1 MAAPLHRRHIARRP
15 FRRYFMQLCRFNDD
29 QLGLVRGDEIIDV
42 TAALKILPRCS
53 YPLPKHDLF
62 IAHLGAVRAE
72 VEKMAEG
79 ASKRYA
85 LAEVKLLSPVAN
97 PGKVVAAPVN
107 YTRHLVEAREDKAI
121 HHQNQIGEIQRVGLF
136 LKASSSVVGAS
147 AGVSI
152 ARPDRR
158 NDHEIELVAVIGK
171 SGRNIPASRALEHV
185 AGYCVGLDMT
195 VRGPEERSMRK
206 SPDNYTVLGPWLTTA
221 DEIEDVDNL
230 DLLIEVNGEVRQ
242 RANTRD
248 LIINLA
254 GLIEFASSFYSLHP
268 GDILM
273 TGTPEGVSQV
283 FPGDRMV
290 AQISGLGRMVV
301 DIHRDQTA

>member
-1 MAAPLHRRHIARRP
+1 
-15 FRRYFMQLCRFNDD
+15 MQLCRFNDD
-29 QLGLVRGDEIIDV
+29 RLGLIRGDEVIDV
-42 TAALKILPRCS
+42 TAALKVLPPCS
-53 YPLPKHDLF
+53 YPLPKHDLL
-62 IAHLGAVRAE
+62 IAHLDTVRAE
-72 VEKMAEG
+72 IEQLIQG
-79 ASKRYA
+79 APLRHA
-85 LAEVKLLSPVAN
+85 LTDVLLLSPVAN

-107 YTRHLVEAREDKAI
+107 YAKHLAEARDDQAI

-147 AGVSI
+147 EGLRI

-171 SGRNIPASRALEHV
+171 AGRNIPAAQALEHV

-206 SPDNYTVLGPWLTTA
+206 SPDGYTVLGPWLTTA
-221 DEIEDVDNL
+221 DEVADVGTL

-248 LIINLA
+248 LIIGVA
-254 GLIEFASSFYSLHP
+254 GLIEFASSFYTLQP

-290 AQISGLGRMVV
+290 AQISGLGRMTV
-301 DIHRDQTA
+301 DIDG

>member
-1 MAAPLHRRHIARRP
+1 
-15 FRRYFMQLCRFNDD
+15 MQLCRFNDNR
-29 QLGLVRGDEIIDV
+29 LGLVQGDEVIDV
-42 TAALKILPRCS
+42 TAALQVLPTCS
-53 YPLPKHDLF
+53 YPLPTHDLF
-62 IAHLGAVRAE
+62 IANLAAVSAE
-72 VEKMAEG
+72 VKKLVDAKNGE
-79 ASKRYA
+79 SRHA
-85 LAEVKLLSPVAN
+85 LSGLKLLSPIAN

-107 YTRHLVEAREDKAI
+107 YLKHLQEARDDKGI

-136 LKASSSVVGAS
+136 LKATSSVAGAS
-147 AGVSI
+147 AGVVI

-171 SGRNIPASRALEHV
+171 AGRNIPAANALEHV

-206 SPDNYTVLGPWLTTA
+206 SPDGYTVLGPYLTTA
-221 DEIEDVDNL
+221 DDMADVNNL
-230 DLLIEVNGEVRQ
+230 DLVIAINGEVRQ

-248 LIINLA
+248 LIMNVA
-254 GLIEFASSFYSLHP
+254 DLIEFASSFYTLHP

-283 FPGDRMV
+283 FPGDRMT
-290 AQISGLGRMVV
+290 AEITGLGRIVV
-301 DIHRDQTA
+301 DIRAG

>member
-1 MAAPLHRRHIARRP
+1 MR
-15 FRRYFMQLCRFNDD
+15 LCRFNDD
-29 QLGLVRGDEIIDV
+29 RLGLVQGDEVIDV
-42 TAALKILPRCS
+42 TAALKILPACG
-53 YPLPKHDLF
+53 YPLPAHDLL
-62 IAHLGAVRAE
+62 IANLDAVRAE
-72 VEKMAEG
+72 VKRLTSTTSG
-79 ASKRYA
+79 ATRHA
-85 LAEVKLLSPVAN
+85 LTSLKLLSPVAN

-107 YTRHLVEAREDKAI
+107 YLKHLQEARDDKAI
-121 HHQNQIGEIQRVGLF
+121 HHQNQIGDIQRVGMF
-136 LKASSSVVGAS
+136 LKANSSVEGAS
-147 AGVSI
+147 AGVTI

-171 SGRNIPASRALEHV
+171 AGHNIPAERALDHV

-206 SPDNYTVLGPWLTTA
+206 SSDGYTVLGPYLTTV
-221 DEIEDVDNL
+221 DEIADVDNL
-230 DLLIEVNGEVRQ
+230 NLLMTVNGEVRQ

-248 LIINLA
+248 LIMNVA
-254 GLIEFASSFYSLHP
+254 ALIEFASSFYTLHP

-290 AQISGLGRMVV
+290 AEISGLGRMTVA
-301 DIHRDQTA
+301 IHPN